1 MTHVFFHCANSKLV
15 VLDPR
20 GTDVEDL
27 VEAHRCAIKIIQGYV
42 NTLSPDD
49 WRAWTL
55 HVSDEDGEEI
65 FLMPFS
71 YVLGRL
77 H

>member
-27 VEAHRCAIKIIQGYV
+27 VRHTSA
-42 NTLSPDD
+42 P
-49 WRAWTL
+49 
-55 HVSDEDGEEI
+55 
-65 FLMPFS
+65 
-71 YVLGRL
+71 
-77 H
+77 

>member
-1 MTHVFFHCANSKLV
+1 MTHVFFHCANAKLV
-15 VLDPR
+15 LLDPR
-20 GTDVEDL
+20 GADVEDMA
-27 VEAHRCAIKIIQGYV
+27 EAHQRAIQVIQGYV

-71 YVLGRL
+71 YILGKP

>member
-1 MTHVFFHCANSKLV
+1 MTHVFFHCANAELV

-20 GTDVEDL
+20 GTDVEDM
-27 VEAHRCAIKIIQGYV
+27 VEAHQRAIQVIQDYVGKI
-42 NTLSPDD
+42 SPDD

-55 HVSDEDGEEI
+55 HVSDEEGEEI